1 MVLVWLFQFSDV
13 DFLQEDL
20 LFLSP
25 ACLWS
30 VSKPSSFFLVLFLFI
45 CTRLEYLIRLKLKR
59 PVSCVKHA
67 VPQIWVER
75 TQDRVFYN
83 YQWFFHLI
91 FVEVSQSGSSNNSWF
106 SVTHL
111 PSGKTFILQLR
122 PKNILM
128 SH

>member
-1 MVLVWLFQFSDV
+1 MVLVWLFQFSDA

-45 CTRLEYLIRLKLKR
+45 CTRLEYLIRLKLTKASFLCKTR
-59 PVSCVKHA
+59 S
-67 VPQIWVER
+67 QIWVER